1 VSSRSRA
8 PATFLTAIA
17 ATVVIVSAVAN
28 LTRDRGVHNSP
39 PARDTQLS
47 EQPLVGLGPGVT
59 VREVTQN
66 TPFSLVALTGD
77 LAGTST
83 RVRAKRPDGSW
94 GPWYQTEYETAAPDN
109 GSQSGSAPTGPT
121 EGPRST
127 DPVFVGTTT
136 TVQIAVTRPL
146 DAALTLGVVPSQA
159 GTSPAGGGPPA
170 APRAPSE
177 NEDLGY
183 RPASREQPFG
193 QNISAILI
201 SPPQAPADTHW
212 TPPSG
217 VLMPGQPPAIISRAE
232 WGADESLRCGT
243 PQYDNGIRAAVVHHT
258 AGSNDYSPLES
269 AGIVKAIYTYHS
281 KTLGWCDIAYNALVD
296 KYGQVFE
303 GSAGGLTKAVEGFHT
318 GGFNR
323 NTWGVAMIGN
333 FDDVPP
339 TPIQLRTMGRLRGWR
354 LGMDGVDPKGTV
366 ELESAGSHYTTFPA
380 GAIAKLPTIFTHRDV
395 GNTDCPGNAAY
406 ALMDEVR
413 DIASHF
419 NDPPEELIN
428 ALKGGAIYEHWEAIG
443 GMNSVLGAPTSPED
457 GTEGDGR
464 YATFAKGAMYW
475 SPETGPQPV
484 TGAIYDAWASQS
496 YERGPLGL
504 PTSAEIQEPLQITQ
518 NYQHGTLNYNR
529 LTGDVTEVIDG
540 ITTPLSAESPSGPT
554 VPPEHFSLPAHPA
567 AT

>member
-1 VSSRSRA
+1 ML
-8 PATFLTAIA
+8 LTAIA
-17 ATVVIVSAVAN
+17 ATVVLVSAVAD
-28 LTRDRGVHNSP
+28 LTRDHGAPAAKP
-39 PARDTQLS
+39 PAHETKLT
-47 EQPLVGLGPGVT
+47 EQPLVGLGGGVT
-59 VREVTQN
+59 VREVTQEA
-66 TPFSLVALTGD
+66 PFSLVALTGD

-83 RVRAKRPDGSW
+83 RVRAKHGDGSW

-109 GSQSGSAPTGPT
+109 GPPSGESAPPVGPT

-146 DAALTLGVVPSQA
+146 DAAATLA
-159 GTSPAGGGPPA
+159 PPTA
-170 APRAPSE
+170 APD
-177 NEDLGY
+177 NGLGY

-193 QNISAILI
+193 QTISAILI
-201 SPPQAPADTHW
+201 SPPQAPAKTQW
-212 TPPSG
+212 TPPAG
-217 VLMPGQPPAIISRAE
+217 VLMPGQAPPIISRAE
-232 WGADESLRCGT
+232 WGADESLRCGS
-243 PQYDNGIRAAVVHHT
+243 PQYDNGIRAAVIHHT

-339 TPIQLRTMGRLRGWR
+339 TPLQLRAVGRLLGWR
-354 LGMDGVDPKGTV
+354 LGLDGVDPKGTV
-366 ELESAGSHYTTFPA
+366 TLESAGSHYTTFPA
-380 GAIAKLPTIFTHRDV
+380 GALATLPTIFTHRDV

-406 ALMDEVR
+406 ALMDEIR

-419 NDPPEELIN
+419 NDPPEELIK
-428 ALKGGAIYEHWEAIG
+428 ALQGGAIYQHWQEMG

-457 GTEGDGR
+457 NADGGAR
-464 YATFAKGAMYW
+464 YSTFARGAMYW
-475 SPETGPQPV
+475 SPVTGTQPV
-484 TGAIYDAWASQS
+484 TGAIYDAWAAQS

-518 NYQHGTLNYNR
+518 NFQHGTLNYNR
-529 LTGDVTEVIDG
+529 LTGDVNQILDG
-540 ITTPLSAESPSGPT
+540 ITTQLTGQQPSAPA
-554 VPPEHFSLPAHPA
+554 VPPEHFSLPAHPDA
-567 AT
+567 

>member
-1 VSSRSRA
+1 ML
-8 PATFLTAIA
+8 LTAIA
-17 ATVVIVSAVAN
+17 ATVVIVSAVADA
-28 LTRDRGVHNSP
+28 THDRGVHDPP
-39 PARDTQLS
+39 PAHDTELT
-47 EQPLVGLGPGVT
+47 EQPLIGLGGGVT
-59 VREVTQN
+59 VREVTQDK
-66 TPFSLVALTGD
+66 PFSLVALTGD

-94 GPWYQTEYETAAPDN
+94 GPWYQTEYETAAPD
-109 GSQSGSAPTGPT
+109 GGPASGTGLAGSAPSAGPT

-146 DAALTLGVVPSQA
+146 DAPMTPPVPPSR
-159 GTSPAGGGPPA
+159 PPEKDA
-170 APRAPSE
+170 
-177 NEDLGY
+177 LGY
-183 RPASREQPFG
+183 KPASKQQPFG

-201 SPPQAPADTHW
+201 SPPQAPAKTQW

-217 VLMPGQPPAIISRAE
+217 VVMPGQAPSVISRAE
-232 WGADESLRCGT
+232 WGADESLRCGS
-243 PQYDNGIRAAVVHHT
+243 PQYDNGIRAAVIHHT

-339 TPIQLRTMGRLRGWR
+339 TPLQLRTVGRLLGWR
-354 LGMDGVDPKGTV
+354 LGLDGVDPKGTV
-366 ELESAGSHYTTFPA
+366 ALESAGSHYTTFPA
-380 GAIAKLPTIFTHRDV
+380 GAIANLPTIFTHRDV

-406 ALMDEVR
+406 ALMDEIR

-419 NDPPEELIN
+419 NDPPEELIK
-428 ALKGGAIYEHWEAIG
+428 ALQGGAIYEHWQAIG

-457 GTEGDGR
+457 SAEGDAR

-475 SPETGPQPV
+475 SPDTGAQPV
-484 TGAIYDAWASQS
+484 TGAIYDAWASLS
-496 YERGPLGL
+496 FERGPLGL

-518 NYQHGTLNYNR
+518 NFQHGTLNYER
-529 LTGDVTEVIDG
+529 LTGNVTEVVDG
-540 ITTPLSAESPSGPT
+540 ITTPLSTQSPSGPT
-554 VPPEHFSLPAHPA
+554 VPPEHFSLPTHPSA
-567 AT
+567 A

>member
-1 VSSRSRA
+1 MSSRSRA
-8 PATFLTAIA
+8 PTTLLTAIA
-17 ATVVIVSAVAN
+17 ATVVIVSWVGEA
-28 LTRDRGVHNSP
+28 THDRGAPQP
-39 PARDTQLS
+39 PRVQDTQLA
-47 EQPLVGLGPGVT
+47 EQPLIGLAGGVT
-59 VREVTQN
+59 VRELTQA
-66 TPFSLVALTGD
+66 TPFSMVALTGD

-94 GPWYQTEYETAAPDN
+94 GPWYQTEYETSAPDA
-109 GSQSGSAPTGPT
+109 GPAGDDESAGPS

-127 DPVFVGTTT
+127 DPVFVGATT
-136 TVQIAVTRPL
+136 TVQVAVTRPM
-146 DAALTLGVVPSQA
+146 DAPPTGSN
-159 GTSPAGGGPPA
+159 PPA
-170 APRAPSE
+170 AH
-177 NEDLGY
+177 DGLGY
-183 RPASREQPFG
+183 KPVSREQPYG

-201 SPPQAPADTHW
+201 SPPQTPARTHW

-217 VLMPGQPPAIISRAE
+217 VMMPGQPPPIISRAE
-232 WGADESLRCGT
+232 WGADESLRCGS

-269 AGIVKAIYTYHS
+269 AGIVKAIYTYHA

-303 GSAGGLTKAVEGFHT
+303 GSAGGLTKAVEAFHT

-339 TPIQLRTMGRLRGWR
+339 TPIQLRTLGRLLGWR

-366 ELESAGSHYTTFPA
+366 ALESAGSHYTTFAA
-380 GAIAKLPTIFTHRDV
+380 GTIANLPTIFTHRDV

-406 ALMDEVR
+406 ALMDEIR

-428 ALKGGAIYEHWEAIG
+428 ALKGGAIYDHWLAMG
-443 GMNSVLGAPTSPED
+443 GMNSPLGAPTSPED
-457 GTEGDGR
+457 SAEGGAR
-464 YATFAKGAMYW
+464 FVTFAKGAMYW
-475 SPETGPQPV
+475 SPEIGPQPV
-484 TGAIYDAWASQS
+484 TGAIYDAWASLS

-504 PTSAEIQEPLQITQ
+504 PTSAEMQEPLQITQ
-518 NYQHGTLNYNR
+518 NFQHGTLNYDR
-529 LTGDVTEVIDG
+529 LTGNVTSVIDG
-540 ITTPLSAESPSGPT
+540 VTTPLSTQSPSGPE
-554 VPPEHFSLPAHPA
+554 VPPEHFSLPSHPT

>member
-1 VSSRSRA
+1 ML
-8 PATFLTAIA
+8 LTAIA
-17 ATVVIVSAVAN
+17 ATVVIVSAVADA
-28 LTRDRGVHNSP
+28 THDRGVHDPP
-39 PARDTQLS
+39 PAHDTELT
-47 EQPLVGLGPGVT
+47 EQPLIGLGGGVT
-59 VREVTQN
+59 VREVTQDK
-66 TPFSLVALTGD
+66 PFSLVALTGD

-94 GPWYQTEYETAAPDN
+94 GPWYQTEYETAAPD
-109 GSQSGSAPTGPT
+109 GGPASGTGLAGSAPSAGPT

-146 DAALTLGVVPSQA
+146 DAPMTPPVPPSR
-159 GTSPAGGGPPA
+159 PPEKDA
-170 APRAPSE
+170 
-177 NEDLGY
+177 LGY
-183 RPASREQPFG
+183 KPASKQQPFG

-201 SPPQAPADTHW
+201 SPPQAPAKTQW

-217 VLMPGQPPAIISRAE
+217 VVMPGQAPSVISRAE
-232 WGADESLRCGT
+232 WGADESLRCGS
-243 PQYDNGIRAAVVHHT
+243 PQYDNGIRAAVIHHT

-339 TPIQLRTMGRLRGWR
+339 TPLQLRTVGRLLGWR
-354 LGMDGVDPKGTV
+354 LGLDGVDPKGTV
-366 ELESAGSHYTTFPA
+366 ALESAGSHYTTFPS
-380 GAIAKLPTIFTHRDV
+380 GAIANLPTIFTHRDV

-406 ALMDEVR
+406 ALMDEIR

-419 NDPPEELIN
+419 NDPPEELIK
-428 ALKGGAIYEHWEAIG
+428 ALQGGAIYEHWQAIG

-457 GTEGDGR
+457 SAEGDAR

-475 SPETGPQPV
+475 SPDTGAQPV
-484 TGAIYDAWASQS
+484 TGAIYDAWASLS
-496 YERGPLGL
+496 FERGPLGL

-518 NYQHGTLNYNR
+518 NFQHGTLNYER
-529 LTGDVTEVIDG
+529 LTGNVTEVVDG
-540 ITTPLSAESPSGPT
+540 ITTPLSTQSPSGPT
-554 VPPEHFSLPAHPA
+554 VPPEHFSLPTHPSA
-567 AT
+567 A

>member
-1 VSSRSRA
+1 ML
-8 PATFLTAIA
+8 LTGIA
-17 ATVVIVSAVAN
+17 ATVVIVSAVVDA
-28 LTRDRGVHNSP
+28 TRDHGVHDPP
-39 PARDTQLS
+39 PARETQLA
-47 EQPLVGLGPGVT
+47 EQPLIGLGSGVS
-59 VREVTQN
+59 VRELTQDK
-66 TPFSLVALTGD
+66 PFSLVALTGD

-94 GPWYQTEYETAAPDN
+94 GPWYQTEYETAAPDAVSPG
-109 GSQSGSAPTGPT
+109 GSEGLAGSARPVGPT

-136 TVQIAVTRPL
+136 TVQIAVTRPI
-146 DAALTLGVVPSQA
+146 DAPVTQS
-159 GTSPAGGGPPA
+159 PPA
-170 APRAPSE
+170 PPSRVSPE
-177 NEDLGY
+177 KDGLGY
-183 RPASREQPFG
+183 KPAAKEQPFG

-201 SPPQAPADTHW
+201 SPPQAPAKTNW

-217 VLMPGQPPAIISRAE
+217 VMMPGQPPSIISRAE
-232 WGADESLRCGT
+232 WGADESLRCGS

-296 KYGQVFE
+296 KYGHVFE

-323 NTWGVAMIGN
+323 NTWGVAMIGS

-339 TPIQLRTMGRLRGWR
+339 TPIQLRTVGRLLGWR
-354 LGMDGVDPKGTV
+354 LGLDGVDPKGTV
-366 ELESAGSHYTTFPA
+366 ALESAGSHYTTFPA
-380 GAIAKLPTIFTHRDV
+380 GAIANLPTIFTHRDV

-406 ALMDEVR
+406 ALMDEIR

-419 NDPPEELIN
+419 NDPPEELIK
-428 ALKGGAIYEHWEAIG
+428 ALQGGAIYEHWQAIG

-457 GTEGDGR
+457 SAEGDAR

-475 SPETGPQPV
+475 SPETGPQPI
-484 TGAIYDAWASQS
+484 TGAIYDAWASLS

-518 NYQHGTLNYNR
+518 NFQHGTLNYER
-529 LTGDVTEVIDG
+529 LTGHVTEVVDG
-540 ITTPLSAESPSGPT
+540 ITTPLSTQSPSGLT
-554 VPPEHFSLPAHPA
+554 VPPEHFSLPTHPDA
-567 AT
+567 

>member
-1 VSSRSRA
+1 ML
-8 PATFLTAIA
+8 LTAIA
-17 ATVVIVSAVAN
+17 ATVVIVTWIVDPTRQSAP
-28 LTRDRGVHNSP
+28 TP
-39 PARDTQLS
+39 PPVRDTQLS
-47 EQPLVGLGPGVT
+47 EQPLTGLGGGVT
-59 VREVTQN
+59 VRELTQD

-94 GPWYQTEYETAAPDN
+94 GPWYQTEYETAAPDRVPAESA
-109 GSQSGSAPTGPT
+109 GSGQ
-121 EGPRST
+121 GPRST

-136 TVQIAVTRPL
+136 SVQIAITRPV
-146 DAALTLGVVPSQA
+146 DAAVNQA
-159 GTSPAGGGPPA
+159 PTGPPTHV
-170 APRAPSE
+170 PG
-177 NEDLGY
+177 LGY
-183 RPASREQPFG
+183 KPATKEQPFG
-193 QNISAILI
+193 QNINAILI
-201 SPPQAPADTHW
+201 SPPQASAGSHW
-212 TPPSG
+212 TPPTG
-217 VLMPGQPPAIISRAE
+217 ALVPGQAPSIISRAE

-258 AGSNDYSPLES
+258 AGSNDYSPQES

-303 GSAGGLTKAVEGFHT
+303 GSAGGLTKPVEAFHT

-339 TPIQLRTMGRLRGWR
+339 TPLQIRAVGRLLGWR
-354 LGMDGVDPKGTV
+354 LGMDNVDPKATV
-366 ELESAGSHYTTFPA
+366 ALESAGSHFTTFPA
-380 GAIAKLPTIFTHRDV
+380 GSMATLPTIFTHRDV

-406 ALMDEVR
+406 ALMDEIR

-419 NDPPEELIN
+419 NDPPEELIK
-428 ALKGGAIYEHWEAIG
+428 ALQGGAIYHHWQAIG
-443 GMNSVLGAPTSPED
+443 GMNSLLGAPISPEAS
-457 GTEGDGR
+457 GLGATR
-464 YATFAKGAMYW
+464 YATFARGAMYW
-475 SPETGPQPV
+475 SPEIGAQPV
-484 TGAIYDAWASQS
+484 TGAIYDAWASLS

-518 NYQHGTLNYNR
+518 NFQHGTLNFER
-529 LTGDVTEVIDG
+529 LTGNITGVVDG
-540 ITTPLSAESPSGPT
+540 ITTSLSTQPPSGPT

-567 AT
+567 T

>member
-1 VSSRSRA
+1 MM
-8 PATFLTAIA
+8 LTAIA
-17 ATVVIVSAVAN
+17 ATVVIVSAVADA
-28 LTRDRGVHNSP
+28 THDRGVHDPP
-39 PARDTQLS
+39 PAHDTQFT
-47 EQPLVGLGPGVT
+47 EQPLIGLGGGVT
-59 VREVTQN
+59 IREVTQDK
-66 TPFSLVALTGD
+66 PFSLVALTGD

-94 GPWYQTEYETAAPDN
+94 GSWYQTEYETAAPDS
-109 GSQSGSAPTGPT
+109 GPASGAGLAGSAQSTGPT

-146 DAALTLGVVPSQA
+146 DAPMTPPVPP
-159 GTSPAGGGPPA
+159 GDPP
-170 APRAPSE
+170 E
-177 NEDLGY
+177 KDGLGY
-183 RPASREQPFG
+183 KPASKEQPFG

-201 SPPQAPADTHW
+201 SPPQAPAKTQW

-217 VLMPGQPPAIISRAE
+217 VVMPGQAPSIISRAE
-232 WGADESLRCGT
+232 WGADESLRCGS
-243 PQYDNGIRAAVVHHT
+243 PQYDNGIRAAVIHHT

-339 TPIQLRTMGRLRGWR
+339 TPIQLRTVGRLLGWR
-354 LGMDGVDPKGTV
+354 LGLDGVDPKGTV
-366 ELESAGSHYTTFPA
+366 ALESAGSHYTTFPA
-380 GAIAKLPTIFTHRDV
+380 GAIANLPTVFTHRDV

-406 ALMDEVR
+406 ALMDEIR

-419 NDPPEELIN
+419 NDPPEELIK
-428 ALKGGAIYEHWEAIG
+428 ALQGGAIYEHWQAIG

-457 GTEGDGR
+457 SAEGDAR
-464 YATFAKGAMYW
+464 YATFARGAMYW
-475 SPETGPQPV
+475 SPDTGAQPV
-484 TGAIYDAWASQS
+484 TGAIYDAWGSLS
-496 YERGPLGL
+496 FERGSLGL

-518 NYQHGTLNYNR
+518 NFQHGTLNYER
-529 LTGDVTEVIDG
+529 LSGNVTEVVDG
-540 ITTPLSAESPSGPT
+540 ITTPLSTQSPSGPT
-554 VPPEHFSLPAHPA
+554 VPPERFSLPSHPA
-567 AT
+567 AA

>member
-1 VSSRSRA
+1 MSSRSRA
-8 PATFLTAIA
+8 PTMLLTAVA
-17 ATVVIVSAVAN
+17 ATVLIVSWVGDAA
-28 LTRDRGVHNSP
+28 RDRGAP
-39 PARDTQLS
+39 EPARAHDTQLA
-47 EQPLVGLGPGVT
+47 EQPLVGLGGGVT
-59 VREVTQN
+59 VRELSQD

-94 GPWYQTEYETAAPDN
+94 GPWYQTEYETAAPDA
-109 GSQSGSAPTGPT
+109 GPTGGAGAGEPS

-127 DPVFVGTTT
+127 DPVFVGTTR
-136 TVQIAVTRPL
+136 TVQIAVTRPI
-146 DAALTLGVVPSQA
+146 DA
-159 GTSPAGGGPPA
+159 PATRGPLPPA
-170 APRAPSE
+170 TDNA
-177 NEDLGY
+177 LGY
-183 RPASREQPFG
+183 RPVSKEQPYA

-201 SPPQAPADTHW
+201 SPPQAPARTHW

-217 VLMPGQPPAIISRAE
+217 VMMPGQPPSIISRAE
-232 WGADESLRCGT
+232 WGADEALRCGS

-303 GSAGGLTKAVEGFHT
+303 GSAGGLTKAVEAFHT

-339 TPIQLRTMGRLRGWR
+339 TPIQLRTVGRLLGWR
-354 LGMDGVDPKGTV
+354 LGMDSVDPKGAVT
-366 ELESAGSHYTTFPA
+366 LESAGSHYTTFPA
-380 GAIAKLPTIFTHRDV
+380 GAVANLPTIFTHRDV

-406 ALMDEVR
+406 ALMDEIR

-428 ALKGGAIYEHWEAIG
+428 ALKGGAIYEHWLAIG
-443 GMNSVLGAPTSPED
+443 GMSSVLGAPTSPED
-457 GTEGDGR
+457 DAAGGAR
-464 YATFAKGAMYW
+464 FATFAKGAMYW
-475 SPETGPQPV
+475 SPEIGAQPV
-484 TGAIYDAWASQS
+484 TGAIYDAWASLS

-504 PTSAEIQEPLQITQ
+504 PTSAEIQEPLRITQ
-518 NYQHGTLNYNR
+518 NFQHGTLNFER
-529 LTGDVTEVIDG
+529 LTGNLTEVVDG
-540 ITTPLSAESPSGPT
+540 ITTPLSTQPPSGPE
-554 VPPEHFSLPAHPA
+554 VPPEHFSLPSHPN

>member
-1 VSSRSRA
+1 ML
-8 PATFLTAIA
+8 LTAIA
-17 ATVVIVSAVAN
+17 ATVVIVSAVADA
-28 LTRDRGVHNSP
+28 TRDRGVHDPS
-39 PARDTQLS
+39 PARDTQLA
-47 EQPLVGLGPGVT
+47 EQPLIGLGGGVT
-59 VREVTQN
+59 VRELTQD

-83 RVRAKRPDGSW
+83 RVRAKRLDGSW
-94 GPWYQTEYETAAPDN
+94 GPWYQTEYETAAPDAVSLS
-109 GSQSGSAPTGPT
+109 GRDGLAGSARPAGPT

-127 DPVFVGTTT
+127 DPVFVGATT
-136 TVQIAVTRPL
+136 TVQIAVTRPI
-146 DAALTLGVVPSQA
+146 DAPVTQP
-159 GTSPAGGGPPA
+159 PPA
-170 APRAPSE
+170 PPPSVPPE
-177 NEDLGY
+177 KDALGY
-183 RPASREQPFG
+183 KPASKEQPFG

-201 SPPQAPADTHW
+201 SPPQAPAERNW

-217 VLMPGQPPAIISRAE
+217 VMMPGQPPSIISRAE

-243 PQYDNGIRAAVVHHT
+243 PQYDNGIRAAVIHHT

-281 KTLGWCDIAYNALVD
+281 KTLRWCDIAYNALVD

-303 GSAGGLTKAVEGFHT
+303 GTAGGLTKAVEGFHT

-339 TPIQLRTMGRLRGWR
+339 TPIQLRTVGRLLGWR

-366 ELESAGSHYTTFPA
+366 ALESAGSHYTTFPA
-380 GAIAKLPTIFTHRDV
+380 GAIANLPTIFTHRDV

-406 ALMDEVR
+406 ALMDEIR

-419 NDPPEELIN
+419 NDPPEELIK
-428 ALKGGAIYEHWEAIG
+428 ALQGGAIYEHWQVIG

-457 GTEGDGR
+457 SAEGGAR

-475 SPETGPQPV
+475 SPEIGAEPI

-504 PTSAEIQEPLQITQ
+504 PTSAEIQEPLWITQ
-518 NYQHGTLNYNR
+518 NFQHGTLNYER
-529 LTGDVTEVIDG
+529 LTGNLTEVLDG
-540 ITTPLSAESPSGPT
+540 ITTPLATQSPSGPT
-554 VPPEHFSLPAHPA
+554 VPAEHFSLPTHPA

>member
-1 VSSRSRA
+1 ML
-8 PATFLTAIA
+8 LTAIA
-17 ATVVIVSAVAN
+17 ATVVIVSWVGDAV
-28 LTRDRGVHNSP
+28 RDPGAPDPPRARG
-39 PARDTQLS
+39 TQLT
-47 EQPLVGLGPGVT
+47 EQPLIGLGAGVT
-59 VREVTQN
+59 VREVSQD

-94 GPWYQTEYETAAPDN
+94 GPWYRTEYETAAPDASPAAGAGPAGAVRPA
-109 GSQSGSAPTGPT
+109 GSS

-127 DPVFVGTTT
+127 DPVFVGTTR
-136 TVQIAVTRPL
+136 TVQIAITRPL
-146 DAALTLGVVPSQA
+146 DAPVTLG
-159 GTSPAGGGPPA
+159 A
-170 APRAPSE
+170 APASVATRQ
-177 NEDLGY
+177 DGLGY
-183 RPASREQPFG
+183 KPMSKEQPYA

-201 SPPQAPADTHW
+201 SPPQAPANAQW

-217 VLMPGQPPAIISRAE
+217 VLMPGQPPSIISRAE
-232 WGADESLRCGT
+232 WGADESLRCGS

-269 AGIVKAIYTYHS
+269 AAIVKAIYTYHS

-303 GSAGGLTKAVEGFHT
+303 GSSGGLTKAVEGFHT

-339 TPIQLRTMGRLRGWR
+339 TPIQLRTVGRLLGWR
-354 LGMDGVDPKGTV
+354 LGLDGVDPKGTV
-366 ELESAGSHYTTFPA
+366 ALESAGSHYTTYPA
-380 GAIAKLPTIFTHRDV
+380 GAIANLPAIFTHRDV

-406 ALMDEVR
+406 ALMDEIR

-419 NDPPEELIN
+419 NDPPEELIK
-428 ALKGGAIYEHWEAIG
+428 ALEGGAIYEHWQAIG

-457 GTEGDGR
+457 DADGDAR

-484 TGAIYDAWASQS
+484 TGAIYDAWASLS

-518 NYQHGTLNYNR
+518 NFQHGTLNYER
-529 LTGDVTEVIDG
+529 LTGNVTEVVDG
-540 ITTPLSAESPSGPT
+540 ITTPLSTQSPSGPT
-554 VPPEHFSLPAHPA
+554 VPPEHFSPPSHPT

>member
-1 VSSRSRA
+1 ML
-8 PATFLTAIA
+8 LTAIA
-17 ATVVIVSAVAN
+17 ATVVIVSWVADA
-28 LTRDRGVHNSP
+28 TRDRGAHDP
-39 PARDTQLS
+39 PRPRDTQLA
-47 EQPLVGLGPGVT
+47 EQPLIGLGGGVT
-59 VREVTQN
+59 VRELTQD

-83 RVRAKRPDGSW
+83 RVRARRPDGSW
-94 GPWYQTEYETAAPDN
+94 GPWYQTEYETAASDISPA
-109 GSQSGSAPTGPT
+109 GSDGLAGSARPAGPI

-127 DPVFVGTTT
+127 DPVFVGITT
-136 TVQIAVTRPL
+136 TVQIALTRPI
-146 DAALTLGVVPSQA
+146 DAPVTLGALPSEA
-159 GTSPAGGGPPA
+159 GTPPARGGPPPA
-170 APRAPSE
+170 RPSVPP
-177 NEDLGY
+177 NKDGLGY
-183 RPASREQPFG
+183 KPVSKEQPFG

-201 SPPQAPADTHW
+201 SPPQAPAKRHW

-217 VLMPGQPPAIISRAE
+217 VMMPGQPPSIISRAD

-243 PQYDNGIRAAVVHHT
+243 PQYDNEIRAAVVHHT

-269 AGIVKAIYTYHS
+269 AEIVKAIYTYHS
-281 KTLGWCDIAYNALVD
+281 KTLGWCDIGYNALVD

-339 TPIQLRTMGRLRGWR
+339 TPIQLRTVGQLLGWR
-354 LGMDGVDPKGTV
+354 LAMDGVDPKGTV
-366 ELESAGSHYTTFPA
+366 ALDSAGSHYTTFPA
-380 GAIAKLPTIFTHRDV
+380 GAIATLPTIFTHRDV

-406 ALMDEVR
+406 ALMDEIR

-419 NDPPEELIN
+419 NDPPEELIK
-428 ALKGGAIYEHWEAIG
+428 ALQGGAIYEHWQAIG

-457 GTEGDGR
+457 SAEGNAR
-464 YATFAKGAMYW
+464 YVTFAKGAMYW
-475 SPETGPQPV
+475 SPEIGAEPI
-484 TGAIYDAWASQS
+484 TGAIYDAWASLS

-518 NYQHGTLNYNR
+518 NFQHGTLNYER
-529 LTGDVTEVIDG
+529 LTGNVTEVVDG
-540 ITTPLSAESPSGPT
+540 ITTPLSTQSPSGPT
-554 VPPEHFSLPAHPA
+554 VPPEHFSLPAHPG

>member
-1 VSSRSRA
+1 ML
-8 PATFLTAIA
+8 LTAIA
-17 ATVVIVSAVAN
+17 ATVVIVSAVADA
-28 LTRDRGVHNSP
+28 THDRGVHDPP
-39 PARDTQLS
+39 PAHDTQLT
-47 EQPLVGLGPGVT
+47 EQPLVGLGGGVT
-59 VREVTQN
+59 VREVTQDK
-66 TPFSLVALTGD
+66 PFSLVALTGD

-83 RVRAKRPDGSW
+83 RVRAKRPDGAW

-109 GSQSGSAPTGPT
+109 NQPSPAGSAGPT

-146 DAALTLGVVPSQA
+146 DARMTQPTPPSD
-159 GTSPAGGGPPA
+159 PP
-170 APRAPSE
+170 E
-177 NEDLGY
+177 NNGLGY
-183 RPASREQPFG
+183 RPASKERPFG

-201 SPPQAPADTHW
+201 SPPQAPAKTQW

-217 VLMPGQPPAIISRAE
+217 VVMPGQAPSIISRAE
-232 WGADESLRCGT
+232 WGADESLRCGS
-243 PQYDNGIRAAVVHHT
+243 PQYDNGIRAAVIHHT

-339 TPIQLRTMGRLRGWR
+339 TPIQLRTVGRLLGWR
-354 LGMDGVDPKGTV
+354 LGLDGVDPKGTV
-366 ELESAGSHYTTFPA
+366 ALESAGSHYTTFPA
-380 GAIAKLPTIFTHRDV
+380 GAIANLPTIFTHRDV

-406 ALMDEVR
+406 ALMDEIR
-413 DIASHF
+413 DVASHF
-419 NDPPEELIN
+419 NDPPEELIK
-428 ALKGGAIYEHWEAIG
+428 ALQGGAIYEHWQAIG

-457 GTEGDGR
+457 SAEGDAR
-464 YATFAKGAMYW
+464 YATFARGAMYW
-475 SPETGPQPV
+475 SPETGAQPV
-484 TGAIYDAWASQS
+484 TGTIYDAWASLS
-496 YERGPLGL
+496 FERGPLGL

-518 NYQHGTLNYNR
+518 NFQHGTLNYER
-529 LTGDVTEVIDG
+529 LTGNVTEVLDG
-540 ITTPLSAESPSGPT
+540 TRTPLSTQPPSGPT

>member
-1 VSSRSRA
+1 MSSRSRA
-8 PATFLTAIA
+8 PTMLLTAIA
-17 ATVVIVSAVAN
+17 ATVVIVSWVGDA
-28 LTRDRGVHNSP
+28 THDRRAPEP
-39 PARDTQLS
+39 PRSQDTQLA
-47 EQPLVGLGPGVT
+47 EQPLIGLGGGVT
-59 VREVTQN
+59 VRELSQG

-94 GPWYQTEYETAAPDN
+94 GPWYQTEYETAAPDAAPV
-109 GSQSGSAPTGPT
+109 GDDAAAISARPAEPT

-146 DAALTLGVVPSQA
+146 DAPVTQP
-159 GTSPAGGGPPA
+159 GTAT
-170 APRAPSE
+170 APE
-177 NEDLGY
+177 GLGY
-183 RPASREQPFG
+183 KPVSREQPLG

-201 SPPQAPADTHW
+201 SPPQTPSRTHW
-212 TPPSG
+212 TPPTG
-217 VLMPGQPPAIISRAE
+217 VMMPGQPPPIISRAE
-232 WGADESLRCGT
+232 WGADESLRCGS

-303 GSAGGLTKAVEGFHT
+303 GSAGGLTKAVEAFHT

-339 TPIQLRTMGRLRGWR
+339 TPIQLRTLGRLLGWR
-354 LGMDGVDPKGTV
+354 LGIDGVDPKGTV
-366 ELESAGSHYTTFPA
+366 ALESAGSHYTTFAA
-380 GAIAKLPTIFTHRDV
+380 GTIANLPTIFTHRDV

-406 ALMDEVR
+406 ALMDEIR

-428 ALKGGAIYEHWEAIG
+428 ALKGGAIYDHWLAMG

-457 GTEGDGR
+457 SADGDAR
-464 YATFAKGAMYW
+464 FATFAKGAMYW
-475 SPETGPQPV
+475 SPEIGPQPV
-484 TGAIYDAWASQS
+484 TGAIYDAWASLS

-518 NYQHGTLNYNR
+518 NFQHGTLNYER
-529 LTGDVTEVIDG
+529 LTGNLTSVVDG
-540 ITTPLSAESPSGPT
+540 ITTPLSTQSPSGPD
-554 VPPEHFSLPAHPA
+554 VPPEHFSLPSHPS